1 MPVKGNKKEK
11 RTNEIKTAIPL
22 LESLDIQGKTITADA
37 LLTQRD
43 LAKYIV
49 EKRHAHYHFTA
60 KGNQKTLLKEVAS
73 FFENVSWDPDYATKD
88 KPNHGRNESRRIWV
102 TTELNKYLK
111 FPHVAQAFKI
121 ERVTYRKRRKN
132 TRVVAYG
139 ITSKTPEMAT
149 AEQILRDNRQ
159 HWSIENSCHY
169 ILDWT
174 FDEDR
179 SRISKGY
186 GPENITRL
194 RRFAIG
200 LLKSKGVSNVTQK
213 MRQLS
218 FSSRSVLDCLKITGK
233 NHNSATVLA

>member
-1 MPVKGNKKEK
+1 LPVKGSDKEK

-22 LESLDIQGKTITADA
+22 LESIDIQGKTITADA
-37 LLTQRD
+37 LLTQRE

-49 EKRHAHYHFTA
+49 EKRNAHYHFTA
-60 KGNQKTLLKEVAS
+60 KGNQKKLLKEVAS

-102 TTELNKYLK
+102 TTELNACLK

-121 ERVTYRKRRKN
+121 ERVTYRKKGKN

-139 ITSKTPEMAT
+139 ITSKTSEMAT

-169 ILDWT
+169 ILDWN

-179 SRISKGY
+179 CRISKGY

-200 LLKSKGVSNVTQK
+200 LLKSKGVSNAAVPAQILTY
-213 MRQLS
+213 
-218 FSSRSVLDCLKITGK
+218 
-233 NHNSATVLA
+233 